1 MEQVEQVQIFSQTDD
16 PETLQREMNDWLVD
30 CDVTVVRVLQTQSGR
45 MDTTLTITLFY
56 VNNPED

>member
-1 MEQVEQVQIFSQTDD
+1 MEQVQIFSQTND
-16 PETLQREMNDWLVD
+16 PETLQREMNNWLDD
-30 CDVTVVRVLQTQSGR
+30 CDVTIVRVLQTQSGR